1 MTTMKNKDCIRTIL
15 YYFFAILILLYTILP
30 ILWIVF
36 TSFKT
41 ESEIFSAHQKILPDS
56 FLYIDNY
63 KAILNKTAYGRYF
76 INSMIITLF
85 STALVMICA
94 IFSGYSF
101 SSTFNFKGKNACMI
115 FIIVARMIPE
125 IAIIIPM
132 YFFLQK
138 IGLYD
143 TKLGIGLVISAMAYP
158 LAAWLLKTFF
168 DDIPMSLFDAA
179 KIDGCNS
186 LQTLRK
192 IVLPISGPS
201 ISSTLIITFLTI
213 WNSFLIPLSLS
224 KTVQAKTFSIAI
236 SELAYSEFGV
246 SWGNI
251 SALSVIAVI
260 PMFLIGIFA
269 QKYIIAGLTSGSEKG

>member
-41 ESEIFSAHQKILPDS
+41 ESEIFAAHQKILPDS

-101 SSTFNFKGKNACMI
+101 SSIFNFKGKNACMI